1 MFPAETAGTIAYRAG
16 AFRNTATVPAGTGG
30 TAAKNPLMILV
41 NAVPDNLISAP
52 SNNGGI
58 LAVVV
63 CALAVDRLM
72 MPGGFTA
79 VSFLFND
86 DKRYFHFFPGQ
97 PGMSAEYLLSFNM
110 RVEYA
115 AV

>member
-1 MFPAETAGTIAYRAG
+1 
-16 AFRNTATVPAGTGG
+16 
-30 TAAKNPLMILV
+30 MILQSQ
-41 NAVPDNLISAP
+41 NKSLIRP
-52 SNNGGI
+52 FNGFNDFFRGGVRFTGYHQPRTVY
-58 LAVVV
+58 AS
-63 CALAVDRLM
+63 DRLM

-86 DKRYFHFFPGQ
+86 DKRNFHFFPGQ

-115 AV
+115 SV